1 MKEIW
6 LNDSRNSQLGRESRH
21 AVWHES
27 AMSAMIFSNVT
38 VYTSRATS
46 YVYTSRATSYGVTQ
60 LLVAPRS
67 LARPKRL
74 VLANIDWGVLFLKF
88 YFKKG

>member
-1 MKEIW
+1 MV
-6 LNDSRNSQLGRESRH
+6 NDSRNSQLENRSLPVMPRFVSH
-21 AVWHES
+21 ATPCGATRS
-27 AMSAMIFSNVT
+27 AMSAMTFSNAT

-46 YVYTSRATSYGVTQ
+46 CGVTQ

-67 LARPKRL
+67 LARSKRL
-74 VLANIDWGVLFLKF
+74 VLANIVWGELFLKF